1 MKQLLFIISLFSFSY
16 FFLGVFA
23 VQSASLEY
31 STFISTNPASNSFII
46 RYGGLEEKDK
56 HYYSC
61 SISNLFC
68 TATSTPS
75 ESVSSSGNYYGVIK
89 DTERVIF
96 RGHSLDGKFVYY
108 YQYADTKHPYRWY
121 VVINTETGKTYAKKT
136 AVPFLDLMTEQNRL
150 FSISPDSETLFYID
164 DRDGTPAIY
173 RVPLVNMSKC
183 SMTGERITK
192 STYTVADFI
201 AYDKNTVYF
210 IANRKDPLTWSLYRY
225 DTTADT
231 LQLIADNV
239 SYSDPIKK
247 VGANIVFLQMK
258 GNAVVPVVYDPT
270 KNTLG
275 YFLLPQTPGIS
286 SINNSYKVV
295 RYGNLS
301 GTILYPKADT
311 DNAKIP
317 RPMIVWLHGG
327 PYRQSS
333 LTIHSFFSYGVYDW
347 ILNEARDNGSVVL
360 KLDYSGSYGYG
371 SDFISALKGNIGKQD
386 VKDVVSALERVK
398 EDASKDFSI
407 SGVYLVGN
415 SYGGYLAVRSLTAYP
430 EKFAGAFS
438 INGVMDWTTLLEDL
452 KTSLFNIY
460 FGGTPNRKNQN
471 LYDKADMLG
480 RYTSVLPGQKITLVQ
495 AEKDNTINPAQADIL
510 KYSWKPNG
518 VEVNIISIPEE
529 DHIFHKNSSITNIC
543 GSLLSFMSMAATSAE
558 RCAFK

>member
-16 FFLGVFA
+16 FFLGASA

-31 STFISTNPASNSFII
+31 STFISTDPVSNSFVI

-61 SISNLFC
+61 SIQNLFC
-68 TATSTPS
+68 AATSTPS
-75 ESVSSSGNYYGVIK
+75 ESVSSSGNYYNVIK

-121 VVINTETGKTYAKKT
+121 VVINTEKGKTYAKKT

-164 DRDGTPAIY
+164 DREGTPAIY
-173 RVPLVNMSKC
+173 RVPLANMTKS
-183 SMTGERITK
+183 SMIGERITK
-192 STYTVADFI
+192 SAYTVADFI

-225 DTTADT
+225 DTIADT

-247 VGANIVFLQMK
+247 VGGNIVFLQMK
-258 GNAVVPVVYDPT
+258 GNAVVPVVYDST

-311 DNAKIP
+311 DNAKVP

-347 ILNEARDNGSVVL
+347 ILNEARGNGAVVL

-386 VKDVVSALERVK
+386 VKDVVFALGKAK

-430 EKFAGAFS
+430 EKFVGAFS

-471 LYDKADMLG
+471 LFDKADMLG

-518 VEVNIISIPEE
+518 VEVNVISVPEE
-529 DHIFHKNSSITNIC
+529 DHVFHKNSSITNIC
-543 GSLLSFMSMAATSAE
+543 GSLLSFMNMTATSEE
-558 RCAFK
+558 RCIFH

>member
-1 MKQLLFIISLFSFSY
+1 MKQFLFILSLF
-16 FFLGVFA
+16 LFA
-23 VQSASLEY
+23 NSSQAASLEY
-31 STFISTNPASNSFII
+31 ATFVSTDPASNSFVIH
-46 RYGGLEEKDK
+46 YGGLEEKDK

-61 SISNLFC
+61 SIANLFC

-75 ESVSSSGNYYGVIK
+75 ESVSSLGNYYDVIQ

-121 VVINTETGKTYAKKT
+121 VLIDTETGKTYAKKT

-150 FSISPDSETLFYID
+150 FSISPDSETLFSID
-164 DRDGTPAIY
+164 DREGTPAIY
-173 RVPLVNMSKC
+173 RVPLAKMTKS
-183 SMTGERITK
+183 SMAGERITK
-192 STYTVADFI
+192 NTYTVADFI
-201 AYDKNTVYF
+201 AYDKNNVYF
-210 IANRKDPLTWSLYRY
+210 IANRSDPLMWSLYHY
-225 DTTADT
+225 DTVADS
-231 LQLIADNV
+231 LQLVAENV
-239 SYSDPIKK
+239 SYADPIKK
-247 VGANIVFLQMK
+247 VGNGILFLQMK
-258 GNAVVPVVYDPT
+258 GNSVVPAVYDPT

-286 SINNSYKVV
+286 NVNNSYKVV
-295 RYGNLS
+295 HYGNLS
-301 GTILYPKADT
+301 GTLLYPKPDT
-311 DNAKIP
+311 GNVKIP

-327 PYRQSS
+327 PYRQGS

-347 ILNEARDNGSVVL
+347 IMNEARDNGAVVL

-386 VKDVVSALERVK
+386 VKDVVAALGKAK
-398 EDASKDFSI
+398 EDVSKDFSI

-438 INGVMDWTTLLEDL
+438 INGVMDWTSLLEDL

-480 RYTSVLPGQKITLVQ
+480 RYTSILPGQKVTLVQ
-495 AEKDNTINPAQADIL
+495 AEKDSTINPAQADIL

-518 VEVNIISIPEE
+518 VDVNVISIPEE
-529 DHIFHKNSSITNIC
+529 DHVFHKNSSITNIC
-543 GSLLSFMSMAATSAE
+543 GSLLNFMSMTATSAE
-558 RCAFK
+558 RCVFK

>member
-1 MKQLLFIISLFSFSY
+1 MKQFFFIVSLFSFSY
-16 FFLGVFA
+16 FFLGIGTSQA
-23 VQSASLEY
+23 ASLEY
-31 STFISTNPASNSFII
+31 TTFISTDPSSNSFVI

-56 HYYSC
+56 NYYSC
-61 SISNLFC
+61 SIPNLFC

-75 ESVSSSGNYYGVIK
+75 KTISSSGNYYDVIK

-108 YQYADTKHPYRWY
+108 YQYSDKKHPYRWY

-150 FSISPDSETLFYID
+150 FSISPDSKTLFYID
-164 DRDGTPAIY
+164 DREGTPAIY
-173 RVPLVNMSKC
+173 RVPLLNMTKS

-192 STYTVADFI
+192 STYTVADFV
-201 AYDKNTVYF
+201 AYDKNNIYF
-210 IANRKDPLTWSLYRY
+210 IANRSNPLIWSLYHY
-225 DTTADT
+225 DTVEDS

-239 SYSDPIKK
+239 SYADPIKK
-247 VGANIVFLQMK
+247 VGNSIVFLQMK
-258 GNAVVPVVYDPT
+258 GNAVVPVVYQPK
-270 KNTLG
+270 KNTIG
-275 YFLLPQTPGIS
+275 YFILPETPGITN
-286 SINNSYKVV
+286 INNPYKFVQ
-295 RYGNLS
+295 YGNLS
-301 GTILYPKADT
+301 GTILYPKADVG
-311 DNAKIP
+311 NVKIP

-347 ILNEARDNGSVVL
+347 ILNEARDNGAVVL

-371 SDFISALKGNIGKQD
+371 SDFISSLKGNIGKRD
-386 VKDVVSALERVK
+386 VKDVVSAREKAK
-398 EDASKDFSI
+398 EEVSKDFSI

-430 EKFAGAFS
+430 EKFSGAFS
-438 INGVMDWTTLLEDL
+438 INGVMDWNTLLADL

-460 FGGTPNRKNQN
+460 FNGTPNTKNQN

-529 DHIFHKNSSITNIC
+529 DHVFRKNSSITNIC
-543 GSLLSFMSMAATSAE
+543 GSLLSFMNMTTTSME
-558 RCAFK
+558 RCVFK